1 MYYIGYLLEIDE
13 SSVADEHLITGT
25 ADYVLTRLQFRLEQ
39 DKQQIERKKQVM
51 IFCVESED
59 ISYQTE
65 QKSFGIHQR

>member
-39 DKQQIERKKQVM
+39 DKQQIERKNK
-51 IFCVESED
+51 
-59 ISYQTE
+59 
-65 QKSFGIHQR
+65 